1 MGREEADDDIAL
13 VEGEELLQ
21 DRVALDNG
29 SISKSLGYAGM
40 SEDMG
45 KEGFL
50 LGDGE
55 VEEMERDFCSRD
67 REYGGHCE

>member
-1 MGREEADDDIAL
+1 
-13 VEGEELLQ
+13 
-21 DRVALDNG
+21 
-29 SISKSLGYAGM
+29 M